1 MSERDII
8 FRERLI
14 AEIAELNEGEAK
26 DPILR
31 QMVGSYAIRMAREAG
46 ARDWA
51 DLKERADG
59 ATYDSA
65 LKLFQDQS
73 HAAQK
78 AGRRDDVRAFEVLG
92 ISLIARRQEQ
102 PDLRP
107 GMIKL
112 DEFIANCERRA
123 RRSLKIAPTPRKH

>member
-14 AEIAELNEGEAK
+14 AVVSDLNGGGSK
-26 DPILR
+26 DKDLR
-31 QMVGSYAIRMAREAG
+31 QLVGSYAARMAREAG

-65 LKLFQDQS
+65 LKLFQAQS
-73 HAAQK
+73 EAAQK
-78 AGRRDDVRAFEVLG
+78 KGLTRDVRAFEVLG

-102 PDLRP
+102 ADLRP
-107 GMIKL
+107 GITKL

-123 RRSLKIAPTPRKH
+123 RRGLQISPRKSH